1 MSVHLIEE
9 LISPQ
14 YKLFVERSVEER
26 LKDKKILGPRKQTIL
41 KKFLL
46 LFFIPCFLYIL
57 QEFLGFFE
65 AICFEYRIYNYYCFT
80 IT

>member
-46 LFFIPCFLYIL
+46 LFFIP
-57 QEFLGFFE
+57 FFC
-65 AICFEYRIYNYYCFT
+65 IFYKNF
-80 IT
+80 